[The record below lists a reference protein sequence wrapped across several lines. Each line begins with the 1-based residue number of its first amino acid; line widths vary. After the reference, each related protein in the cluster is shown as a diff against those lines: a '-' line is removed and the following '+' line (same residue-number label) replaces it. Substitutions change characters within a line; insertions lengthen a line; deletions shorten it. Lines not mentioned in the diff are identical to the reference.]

1 MSLRSNLDRYNLL
14 DVPNYTKMI
23 DTIYKIKD
31 RPWIRA
37 SLAVMLATGGRV
49 SEILYLK
56 RGNIKFLDYGGKEL
70 PNDKVNLHDTAIIQF
85 NMYTEKNRKT
95 KYRVVPLI
103 KNELF
108 LPLAEVIVDYCKEFQ
123 FDDTLLFPYTRSA
136 MWYAVKR
143 NIGKDFYC
151 HYLRHVAVTND
162 SRAGINQVIQQSK
175 FGWSDT
181 RPGAFYTH
189 LNVKD
194 QIMAQR
200 EALGAEMPKADKFLE
215 LTKKA
220 EDGIL
225 NSMTA
230 NVEARKEYNNVREFS
245 SPPVREERGVMQEAA
260 AHAAEK
266 PAPDESELLKKV
278 VKEIVKLPEFK
289 ETPLPAPEIID
300 YPIEPEP
307 RKQYEEKYKPVGTLQ
322 KDTSVVA
329 PTKIKPEGV
338 KHFEEGM
345 IVKDKVVLVDS
356 NRQRT
361 LQMDKV
367 YDPRRYIVA
376 YKPSKGVLTKIARGT
391 MVIPKPKKRLEQE
404 YNESLVAVV

>member
-56 RGNIKFLDYGGKEL
+56 RGNVKFLDYGGKEL
-70 PNDKVNLHDTAIIQF
+70 PYDKVTLHDTAIVQF

-108 LPLAEVIVDYCKEFQ
+108 LPLVEVIVDYCKEFQ

-162 SRAGINQVIQQSK
+162 SRAGINQAIQQSK

-194 QIMAQR
+194 MIAAQR
-200 EALGAEMPKADKFLE
+200 EALGSEMKQADKFVE
-215 LTKKA
+215 LTEKA
-220 EDGIL
+220 ETAVAQSL
-225 NSMTA
+225 NA
-230 NVEARKEYNNVREFS
+230 NIEARKEYNNEREYS
-245 SPPVREERGVMQEAA
+245 SPPVKEERAIMQEAA
-260 AHAAEK
+260 AHVIEK
-266 PAPDESELLKKV
+266 PAPDESEVLKKV
-278 VKEIVKLPEFK
+278 VKEISKLPEFK
-289 ETPLPAPEIID
+289 ENQLPPPVPID
-300 YPIEPEP
+300 YPVDLDD
-307 RKQYEEKYKPVGTLQ
+307 RKRYEEKYKPVGTLEA
-322 KDTSVVA
+322 DTSIVT
-329 PTKIKPEGV
+329 PMKIKPEGV

-345 IVKDKVVLVDS
+345 IVKDKVVLVDP
-356 NRQRT
+356 NKERVK
-361 LQMDKV
+361 QMEKA
-367 YDPRRYIVA
+367 YDPKRYIVA
-376 YKPSKGVLTKIARGT
+376 YKPNKATLTKLARGT
-391 MVIPKPKKRLEQE
+391 MVIPKPKRLIEKE
-404 YNESLVAVV
+404 YNDNLVCVV